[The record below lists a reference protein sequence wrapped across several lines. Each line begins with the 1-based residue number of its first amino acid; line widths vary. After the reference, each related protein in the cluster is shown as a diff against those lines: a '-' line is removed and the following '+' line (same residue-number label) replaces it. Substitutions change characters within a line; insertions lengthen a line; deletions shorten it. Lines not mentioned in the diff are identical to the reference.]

1 MVPATDWTKPVG
13 ELRRRVS
20 RAWAVRRTVRGRAT
34 VVAMAVIAVALA
46 VALAIVLLLY
56 RGQLQAG
63 LDQTLEQQVVDRA
76 RLLDEGSS
84 PETLTTVLQDEALVW
99 IGTPDGDMLAIGG
112 AIFPLDSPLPPS
124 IGGVTTIELLVEERK
139 PDEIERERMSLR
151 VASALTS
158 DGRIVVLAGA
168 EDEVVSEN
176 VGRLARLFLGA
187 LPILTLLAGATVWAV
202 AGRVLRPVEEMRA
215 RADEITGANLDA
227 RVPEPGTGDEIHDL
241 AVTMNSMLDRLESHD
256 QALRDFTADASHEL
270 KSPVANLRAL
280 LDTTELDDPK
290 WAELRSRLGGESD
303 RLRDLVDNLLFLAS
317 HQADAPVVQGD
328 SVSLDD
334 LLFDEAELLA
344 ATGRVSVDLSG
355 IEPVVVDGE
364 RAALVRLVRNLVDN
378 AARHATDRVA
388 LSASEGPDGVV
399 LVVADDGPGIDPA
412 DRQRIFDR
420 FTRLDE
426 ARARDSGGS
435 GLGLAIVE
443 RIALDH
449 AATVEVVDSDL
460 GGAKFV
466 VRFSADQE
474 ASS

>member
-1 MVPATDWTKPVG
+1 
-13 ELRRRVS
+13 
-20 RAWAVRRTVRGRAT
+20 
-34 VVAMAVIAVALA
+34 MAVIAVALA

-63 LDQTLEQQVVDRA
+63 LDQTLEQQVVDRT

-84 PETLTTVLQDEALVW
+84 PETLTTVLQEEALVW
-99 IGTPDGDMLAIGG
+99 IGTPDGEPLAIGG
-112 AIFPLDSPLPPS
+112 AIFPLDSPVPPS

-139 PDEIERERMSLR
+139 PDEIERERMTLR

-168 EDEVVSEN
+168 EDEVVAED
-176 VGRLARLFLGA
+176 VTRLAQLFLGA
-187 LPILTLLAGATVWAV
+187 LPLLTLLAGATVWTV

-256 QALRDFTADASHEL
+256 RALRDFTADASHEL

-280 LDTTELDDPK
+280 LDTTELDDPA
-290 WAELRSRLGGESD
+290 WHDVRARLGGESD

-317 HQADAPVVQGD
+317 HQADAPVARGD
-328 SVSLDD
+328 KVSLDD

-344 ATGRVSVDLSG
+344 ATGRISVDLSG
-355 IEPVVVDGE
+355 VEPVVVDGE
-364 RAALVRLVRNLVDN
+364 RAALVRLIRNLVDN

-388 LSASEGPDGVV
+388 LSATDSPGHVV
-399 LVVADDGPGIDPA
+399 LIVADDGPGIDPN
-412 DRQRIFDR
+412 DRSKIFER

-426 ARARDSGGS
+426 ARARDAGGS

-443 RIALDH
+443 RIATDH
-449 AATVEVVDSDL
+449 GAVVEVLDSDL

-466 VRFSADQE
+466 VRFPAVTE
-474 ASS
+474 P

>member
-1 MVPATDWTKPVG
+1 
-13 ELRRRVS
+13 
-20 RAWAVRRTVRGRAT
+20 
-34 VVAMAVIAVALA
+34 MAVIAVALA
-46 VALAIVLLLY
+46 AALAVVLLLY

-63 LDQTLEQQVVDRA
+63 LDRTLEQQVVDRT

-84 PETLTTVLQDEALVW
+84 PESLTTVLQEEALVW
-99 IGTPDGDMLAIGG
+99 IGTPDGEPIAIGG
-112 AIFPLDSPLPPS
+112 AIFPLASPVPPT
-124 IGGVTTIELLVEERK
+124 IGGVASIDLLVEERK
-139 PDEIERERMSLR
+139 PDEIERETMTLR
-151 VASALTS
+151 IASALTS

-176 VGRLARLFLGA
+176 VSQLARLFLGA
-187 LPILTLLAGATVWAV
+187 LPVLTALAGATVWAV
-202 AGRVLRPVEEMRA
+202 AGRVLQPVDEMRA

-256 QALRDFTADASHEL
+256 RALRDFTADASHEL

-280 LDTTELDDPK
+280 LDTTELDDPA
-290 WAELRSRLGGESD
+290 WEDLRARLGGESD

-317 HQADAPVVQGD
+317 HQADAPVRHTD

-355 IEPVVVDGE
+355 IEPVVVHGE
-364 RAALVRLVRNLVDN
+364 RAALVRLARNLVDN
-378 AARHATDRVA
+378 AARHANERVA
-388 LSASEGPDGVV
+388 LSATTRDGQPA
-399 LVVADDGPGIDPA
+399 LIVADDGPGIDPA
-412 DRQRIFDR
+412 DRERIFER

-426 ARARDSGGS
+426 ARARDAGGS

-443 RIALDH
+443 RIATDH
-449 AATVEVVDSDL
+449 AATIEVRESDL
-460 GGAKFV
+460 GGAAFV
-466 VRFSADQE
+466 IRFPATGG
-474 ASS
+474 